1 MAVQHSPAL
10 PPLRPGLVDPSRQ
23 AEYPILLGDSLS
35 TKNALDSKQLLNVR
49 YNWKS
54 KQIPQRQIITDNHSS
69 CGSYKL
75 VVREDTSE
83 PYKYNGTAD
92 PRTTHIDSA
101 CLALVFDKD
110 KSAFVL
116 ESISKSLN
124 FNLTYAT
131 TKPNIEQL
139 PQLDTANNSTDN
151 GPPMGEHDE
160 RRDSD
165 EDAADPQNPYD
176 YRHFLVEA
184 RKNAEAEASTPK
196 VFATGMASPSL
207 GASRM
212 LTTNK
217 SATSL
222 QSPLTGPSKRR
233 KVESKPVSRG
243 LPKTNNS
250 TASNA
255 PQARSRAGTKM
266 SKARKTTEKVVSSDE
281 DRQKP
286 DAIPAN
292 TRRNQEGSVS
302 RTYMPSPHIIVDE
315 ASDLTIDMGSPP
327 PAAKYKHRINP
338 NAFSSNSRPH
348 SRANTV
354 SVSPQGEDVREDS
367 ERDVEGDIEMDDG
380 DDNDDD
386 IEDLALPSPR
396 ATRAPSITVNRI
408 THDSVAED
416 DDEDDGLAAE
426 LEAVF
431 EQEDDGDNGAVG
443 LVISA
448 DQGQELNLHEEESE
462 VSEEE

>member
-10 PPLRPGLVDPSRQ
+10 PPLRPGLIDPSRQ
-23 AEYPILLGDSLS
+23 AEYPIILGNSLS
-35 TKNALDSKQLLNVR
+35 AKNAVDSNKLLNVR

-54 KQIPQRQIITDNHSS
+54 KQIPQRQVITDNHPSS
-69 CGSYKL
+69 GSHKL

-92 PRTTHIDSA
+92 PRTTQTDSA

-110 KSAFVL
+110 KSTFVL

-139 PQLDTANNSTDN
+139 PQLDTINSTHSN
-151 GPPMGEHDE
+151 SPTEEHDE

-176 YRHFLVEA
+176 YRHFLAEA
-184 RKNAEAEASTPK
+184 RKNAEAEHSTPK
-196 VFATGMASPSL
+196 VFATGMPSPTP
-207 GASRM
+207 GASRI
-212 LTTNK
+212 LATSK

-222 QSPLTGPSKRR
+222 QSPFMAPSKRR
-233 KVESKPVSRG
+233 KVETKPVARG
-243 LPKTNNS
+243 PPKT
-250 TASNA
+250 SNPITSNVPHA
-255 PQARSRAGTKM
+255 KPRSGTKM
-266 SKARKTTEKVVSSDE
+266 SKGKVGYKTAEKVVSSDE
-281 DRQKP
+281 ERQKS
-286 DAIPAN
+286 AAAPAKPKHN
-292 TRRNQEGSVS
+292 RDGSKK
-302 RTYMPSPHIIVDE
+302 YMPSPNIIVDE

-338 NAFSSNSRPH
+338 DAFSSNSRPH
-348 SRANTV
+348 SRANTA
-354 SVSPQGEDVREDS
+354 SVSPQGEDSREDS

-380 DDNDDD
+380 DEDDDD

-396 ATRAPSITVNRI
+396 ATRALSNNMNRI
-408 THDSVAED
+408 SHDSAADD

-431 EQEDDGDNGAVG
+431 EQEDDGDNGTVG
-443 LVISA
+443 LGISA
-448 DQGQELNLHEEESE
+448 GQEQGQVIHEEESE